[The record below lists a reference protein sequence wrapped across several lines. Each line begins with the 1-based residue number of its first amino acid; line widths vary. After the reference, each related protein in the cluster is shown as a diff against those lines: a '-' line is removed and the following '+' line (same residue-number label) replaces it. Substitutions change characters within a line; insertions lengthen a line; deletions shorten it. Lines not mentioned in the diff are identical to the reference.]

1 MAACSSSRQ
10 TMGAFPW
17 RCGPCAY
24 RGGSLRLN
32 TDMKKGRRAS
42 IFRKSFTND
51 KKEIM
56 MAVAEIS
63 VVPLGT
69 PGTSLSAHVARV
81 LQVLRKS
88 SLKYELT
95 GMGTIISGDID
106 EIWKVMRE
114 MHESCFS
121 DEVFRVL
128 AIMRVDDR
136 RDRIASPEQKVQ
148 SVMGKLMEK

>member
-1 MAACSSSRQ
+1 
-10 TMGAFPW
+10 
-17 RCGPCAY
+17 
-24 RGGSLRLN
+24 
-32 TDMKKGRRAS
+32 
-42 IFRKSFTND
+42 
-51 KKEIM
+51 